1 MTDKSN
7 RAILMSEV
15 HNTHEFINYHLLIK
29 IDLFYHGLSEV
40 VWLVAFTSHL
50 RYNYNET
57 THLG

>member
-7 RAILMSEV
+7 RATLLSGV

-50 RYNYNET
+50 
-57 THLG
+57 

>member
-7 RAILMSEV
+7 RATLMSGV

-29 IDLFYHGLSEV
+29 IDLNHHGLSEV

-50 RYNYNET
+50 
-57 THLG
+57 